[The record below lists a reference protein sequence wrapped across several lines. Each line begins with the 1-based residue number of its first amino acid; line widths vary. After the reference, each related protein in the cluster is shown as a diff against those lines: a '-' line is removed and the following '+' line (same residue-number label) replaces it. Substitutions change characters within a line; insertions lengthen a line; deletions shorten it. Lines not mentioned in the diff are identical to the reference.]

1 MMDLGMQEGISITRS
16 RSYCQC
22 SGHCNAPGH
31 RSRTS
36 RGERPCTSRTLV
48 YNTKLCV
55 DCKCSLTT
63 CTRPRYVSDL
73 CHGHRKQLQGLPWC
87 SQAIRAAR
95 VVLPTMAPC
104 DVTAFMEEFVSLRE
118 GLTKVLLC
126 AWSKE
131 PTAVRAFARE
141 SNGLC
146 ATAVPT
152 AVFRSFQSTVR
163 IVAEAWPDNKA
174 ELQQLSRQGVARFMG
189 VRAACHRLQVIA
201 PRQRISAS
209 ASPRGLSRGSR

>member
-1 MMDLGMQEGISITRS
+1 MHVQDIGLQHEIVCRLQVLTHDLHQAKIRQRS
-16 RSYCQC
+16 LPRSPQTIAGLAMVFP
-22 SGHCNAPGH
+22 SHPG
-31 RSRTS
+31 RTS
-36 RGERPCTSRTLV
+36 RLADDGPC
-48 YNTKLCV
+48 N
-55 DCKCSLTT
+55 
-63 CTRPRYVSDL
+63 
-73 CHGHRKQLQGLPWC
+73 
-87 SQAIRAAR
+87 
-95 VVLPTMAPC
+95 
-104 DVTAFMEEFVSLRE
+104 VTAFMEEFVSLRE

-126 AWSKE
+126 AWLKE

-152 AVFRSFQSTVR
+152 AVFRSVQSIVR

-189 VRAACHRLQVIA
+189 VCAACHRLQVIA

-209 ASPRGLSRGSR
+209 ASPRGLSRGSC